1 MWINLK
7 EDMYEYLDFFND
19 VNYIKMDGTEVL
31 NMDDISK
38 EEREGWDKVTEK
50 PLYLRSRR

>member
-1 MWINLK
+1 
-7 EDMYEYLDFFND
+7 MYENLDFFND
-19 VNYIKMDGTEVL
+19 VDYIKMDGTEVL